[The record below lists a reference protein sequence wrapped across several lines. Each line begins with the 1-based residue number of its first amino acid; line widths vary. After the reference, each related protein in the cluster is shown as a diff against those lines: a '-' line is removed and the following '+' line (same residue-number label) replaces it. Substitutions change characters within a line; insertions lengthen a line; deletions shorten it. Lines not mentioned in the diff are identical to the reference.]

1 MRIFYSLYLLSF
13 LCSCYTTSISTQKN
27 SICNYKI
34 ESGKKSK
41 EIISINRGACF
52 GTCPIYTI
60 SIFSDMSVVYHG
72 KKFVD
77 KIGTVE
83 FKLSKEEI
91 NSILQKANSINY
103 CKMESEY
110 TEMITD
116 LPTTHIKI
124 FDKKITDY
132 YGAPKEL
139 KELEK
144 LIDYI
149 CFKYIE

>member
-1 MRIFYSLYLLSF
+1 MRILYSLYLLSF
-13 LCSCYTTSISTQKN
+13 LCSCYTTGISTQTN
-27 SICNYKI
+27 SICDYKI
-34 ESGKKSK
+34 EDRKEVK

-52 GTCPIYTI
+52 GTCPIYSI
-60 SIFSDMSVVYHG
+60 SIFSDMNVVYHG

-77 KIGTVE
+77 KIGTIE
-83 FKLSKEEI
+83 FKLSEEEI
-91 NSILQKANSINY
+91 NSILQKANEINY

-116 LPTTHIKI
+116 LPTTHIRI